1 MATTKKNLRLLE
13 KLDSKDYDLLSTI
26 SELSADQKRAI
37 EKALGK
43 RKGGTVSR
51 NTGGKVFNG
60 NDEVSKY
67 YDI

>member
-51 NTGGKVFNG
+51 KKGSKIIKGYKAGGKV
-60 NDEVSKY
+60 
-67 YDI
+67 

>member
-37 EKALGK
+37 EKALAK

-51 NTGGKVFNG
+51 KKGSKIMKGYKAGGKV
-60 NDEVSKY
+60 
-67 YDI
+67 